1 MRCCASQHAAAT
13 AATIYVTFQLSGKQL
28 LLFHMFWYQP
38 DNKQIEC
45 QQVLYFLSRS
55 LFIFA
60 TLQRNDQAIKFFSA
74 LAFSTWLFFPYKR
87 AISARIPNTFCIQ
100 CVIYEIKDPARMNL
114 HGSPLFLGT
123 CGSTTCESS
132 VIWVVARV
140 RNIAIRCCFFFIPA
154 LISSPLLHNKIKKHK
169 SSYIELHIHDHS
181 SLVNWLFIVCARCC
195 CVDLSRPDRGIGS
208 LLCHRRAH
216 KWMAIFISQFVTQSI
231 SFANCVSNCDVR
243 V

>member
-1 MRCCASQHAAAT
+1 MRNLWNKRSSKNEFAWLTTISRHMWLDHMWIECNMSCCACAH
-13 AATIYVTFQLSGKQL
+13 
-28 LLFHMFWYQP
+28 
-38 DNKQIEC
+38 N
-45 QQVLYFLSRS
+45 
-55 LFIFA
+55 
-60 TLQRNDQAIKFFSA
+60 
-74 LAFSTWLFFPYKR
+74 
-87 AISARIPNTFCIQ
+87 
-100 CVIYEIKDPARMNL
+100 
-114 HGSPLFLGT
+114 
-123 CGSTTCESS
+123 
-132 VIWVVARV
+132 
-140 RNIAIRCCFFFIPA
+140 AIRCCFFFIPA

-169 SSYIELHIHDHS
+169 SSYIELHMHDHS